1 MLLCAPP
8 PPARESDWSR
18 HCCCAAQHTGWR
30 VGSLNGTCRR
40 APLLQLFLRDPL
52 GAAADPGFG
61 VISPSALMRI
71 IPTSSL
77 KAPSCPLSPASPRQA
92 QGSIASA
99 PPPSTHTH
107 TDTTP
112 FQWVYFKWTADTT
125 LGLWE
130 GAAQQRPPALG
141 RLPPAGARRIFGSAS
156 PASWLQGRPSW
167 CWRRGPT
174 GSREQCWAA
183 ARHAALQ
190 VGGQILLDHLR
201 DEGEHHL
208 ESSAALSTQQE
219 PSAGAGGGVRQSAG
233 STYVRILHWAVPF
246 HHLALTVDKKLWG

>member
-30 VGSLNGTCRR
+30 VSSLNGTCRR

-107 TDTTP
+107 RHHSFPVGLFQVDSRYYIRAMGRGCPAETP
-112 FQWVYFKWTADTT
+112 GPGTPSSSRCTPNLRVCLTSKLASRQAVMV
-125 LGLWE
+125 LEE
-130 GAAQQRPPALG
+130 GAHGEQGAVLG
-141 RLPPAGARRIFGSAS
+141 SSSARSSTGRRADPSRSPSRRRGAS
-156 PASWLQGRPSW
+156 P
-167 CWRRGPT
+167 
-174 GSREQCWAA
+174 
-183 ARHAALQ
+183 
-190 VGGQILLDHLR
+190 
-201 DEGEHHL
+201 
-208 ESSAALSTQQE
+208 
-219 PSAGAGGGVRQSAG
+219 
-233 STYVRILHWAVPF
+233 
-246 HHLALTVDKKLWG
+246 

>member
-18 HCCCAAQHTGWR
+18 HCCCAAQHRGWR

-130 GAAQQRPPALG
+130 GAAQQRPRPWDA
-141 RLPPAGARRIFGSAS
+141 F
-156 PASWLQGRPSW
+156 LQ
-167 CWRRGPT
+167 
-174 GSREQCWAA
+174 QV
-183 ARHAALQ
+183 HA
-190 VGGQILLDHLR
+190 
-201 DEGEHHL
+201 
-208 ESSAALSTQQE
+208 ESSGLPHQQ
-219 PSAGAGGGVRQSAG
+219 AGFKAGRHGAGGGGPRGAGSSAG
-233 STYVRILHWAVPF
+233 QQLGTQLYR
-246 HHLALTVDKKLWG
+246 

>member
-107 TDTTP
+107 RHHSFP
-112 FQWVYFKWTADTT
+112 VGLFQVDSRYYIRAMGRGCPAET
-125 LGLWE
+125 
-130 GAAQQRPPALG
+130 PALG

-219 PSAGAGGGVRQSAG
+219 PSAGAGGGVRQSVG